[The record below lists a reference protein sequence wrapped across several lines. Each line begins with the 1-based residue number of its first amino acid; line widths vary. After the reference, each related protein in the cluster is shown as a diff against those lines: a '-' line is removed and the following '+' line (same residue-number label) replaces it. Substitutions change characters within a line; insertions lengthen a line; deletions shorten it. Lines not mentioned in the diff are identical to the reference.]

1 MRRLLHMI
9 REAWQ
14 LKPGFRLAM
23 VYLALLTV
31 LVVVLPWLPL
41 PFQPN
46 ELDLEQVFRKPFAW
60 DTYQSDRP
68 FHWLGTDALGRDV
81 LVNTLYGARTAL
93 TISLPVMLLTTLL
106 GLLSGA
112 AAGLYGDHKAA
123 MSRARLWMGLV
134 SLFFLGYYGIFMP
147 LQLVRLKFDT
157 TAFLIAL
164 SLALML
170 PALLLFGITPLLKQW
185 PYLRQKVAF
194 PLDQLVLRLIET
206 LTSIPKLILILVLA
220 SFAPPSLLLLS
231 LLLILTYWT
240 GIARLA
246 RAETLRIR
254 EMPYFEAATSTG
266 VSQPQLIYRHVFPN
280 LLAPVM
286 VSFVFGLAGLLMLE
300 STLSFLNIGVSTELV
315 SWGRM
320 IAGIRSSTSAWW
332 LVVFPGAFLS
342 LTVLA
347 LQTCSYYLL
356 RVSHDKV

>member
-1 MRRLLHMI
+1 MI
-9 REAWQ
+9 RETWQ
-14 LKPGFRLAM
+14 VKPAFRLAL
-23 VYLALLTV
+23 VYLFLLTL
-31 LVVVLPWLPL
+31 LVVILPWLPL

-93 TISLPVMLLTTLL
+93 VISLPVMLLTTFL
-106 GLLSGA
+106 GLLLGA

-123 MSRARLWMGLV
+123 MSRARLLMGLI
-134 SLFFLGYYGIFMP
+134 SLFFIGYYGIFMP
-147 LQLVRLKFDT
+147 LQLARLKFET
-157 TAFLIAL
+157 TAFIPAL
-164 SLALML
+164 SF
-170 PALLLFGITPLLKQW
+170 ALLVPAFLLIGMTPFLKQW
-185 PYLRQKVAF
+185 PYLRQKVAI

-220 SFAPPSLLLLS
+220 SFASPSLLLLS

-254 EMPYFEAATSTG
+254 EMPFFEAATSIG

-280 LLAPVM
+280 LLPPVM
-286 VSFVFGLAGLLMLE
+286 VSFVFGLAGLMMLE

-320 IAGIRSSTSAWW
+320 IAGIRSYTSAWW

-356 RVSHDKV
+356 RVSQDKV